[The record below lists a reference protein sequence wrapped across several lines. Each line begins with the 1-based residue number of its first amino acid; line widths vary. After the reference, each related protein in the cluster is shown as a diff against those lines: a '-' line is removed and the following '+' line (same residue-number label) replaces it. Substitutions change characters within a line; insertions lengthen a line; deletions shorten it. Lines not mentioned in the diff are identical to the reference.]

1 MSGGIDRTS
10 DERDGGSLD
19 LADSP
24 VREREV
30 EGSILLRS
38 AGSRPPAS
46 WTHGLCPAAAFA
58 SLSCVSETED
68 QPLHSQL
75 SDEELLAQLHVHRRE
90 TTEWAAAIVEIQR
103 RADRE
108 HSDERFRAAL
118 ELADEGVARSDPP
131 AA

>member
-1 MSGGIDRTS
+1 MSEDIDRTS
-10 DERDGGSLD
+10 DERDAGSLD
-19 LADSP
+19 QADSP

-38 AGSRPPAS
+38 AGIEAPDVRYPR
-46 WTHGLCPAAAFA
+46 LCPSAGFA
-58 SLSCVSETED
+58 SLPGMSETED
-68 QPLHSQL
+68 QPLHAHL

-103 RADRE
+103 RGDRL
-108 HSDERFRAAL
+108 HSDERFREAL
-118 ELADEGVARSDPP
+118 ALANDPIPQHDPP